1 LIKRLYLASS
11 VKQLLAPTGAA
22 LERLAAGGACVF
34 VSYSPGDTAWHRG
47 PSYGP
52 LTPRVNPDGTVTLYD
67 ALARHAGVRRLVTA
81 DDPRVAC
88 DTLIRDDGA
97 LFAVLASHTTEQ
109 LTVKPALPRGGELT
123 SLGGEETAEGVELG
137 PFGITVLAL
146 TRSAAQAKP
155 RPMQPPAGSPAH
167 PRPPSLIGAGSSYRG
182 IGRKSWPVGRRWL
195 GRLPGPLR
203 HRHLPSPGAAH
214 LRVQLE
220 LCHPSRRSDR
230 GRLGQSRPRS
240 FPG

>member
-1 LIKRLYLASS
+1 
-11 VKQLLAPTGAA
+11 VKQLLAPTGTA
-22 LERLAAGGACVF
+22 LERLAAGGACVY

-47 PSYGP
+47 PSYGR
-52 LTPRVNPDGTVTLYD
+52 LTPRVNPDDTVTLYD

-88 DTLIRDDGA
+88 DTLIRHDGA

-137 PFGITVLAL
+137 PFGITVLTL
-146 TRSAAQAKP
+146 TRSAPQAKP

-167 PRPPSLIGAGSSYRG
+167 PRPPLLIGAGSSHRG
-182 IGRKSWPVGRRWL
+182 IGRKS
-195 GRLPGPLR
+195 
-203 HRHLPSPGAAH
+203 
-214 LRVQLE
+214 
-220 LCHPSRRSDR
+220 
-230 GRLGQSRPRS
+230 
-240 FPG
+240 